1 MKEKPNRENQQKRQP
16 QRPENRPRWLSR
28 ADKVVDVL
36 QMRLFLI
43 FSALIVALA
52 GLWVLLPWTA
62 ILHWAIAEQRTFQN
76 AMARALRGIQAGEPL
91 AVCIRPV

>member
-1 MKEKPNRENQQKRQP
+1 
-16 QRPENRPRWLSR
+16 
-28 ADKVVDVL
+28 
-36 QMRLFLI
+36 MRLFLI